1 MRMELTNNRTK
12 IRLIIA
18 SGVYLLLFICGI
30 VFVGIRKTTNL
41 PPIYVINIGVDLFGM
56 LMGIVLFIACIIDVQ
71 KTGSDQRYFLG
82 LLGIAFLGLFTD
94 LTAWLVDEL
103 PALRTIN
110 ILDNTLYYMCTPI
123 EAFFFWR
130 YITNILKSDTKQN
143 RVMDRAMSV
152 MLAVSI
158 ALRILNLFNGMYFTV
173 DAAGVYHRS
182 HLYPLSPVYSYIAML
197 VSGIEIVAHRKKLK
211 THQIVTLL
219 FYVAVPTAVNIFR
232 VAVFGL
238 SLSFAAIMLLLLLMY
253 CVVNIDQGREKML
266 ADQELGTASQ
276 IQDGMLPSIFPA
288 FPDRSGF
295 DLYASME
302 PAREVGGDFYDF
314 FFIDEDHL
322 CLVIA
327 DVSGKGVPA
336 ALFMMASKII
346 LANNAM
352 SGKSPAQ
359 ILADTN
365 AAICSNNRME
375 MFVTVWLGILEVS
388 TGKLTAANAGHEYPS
403 LKRADGGFE
412 LHKDRHGFVIGGV
425 DGVKFSEYELQME
438 PGSTLFLYT
447 DGVPE
452 ATNARDNM
460 FGTDRMLEALN
471 RESGASPKTLLNNVK
486 AAVERFVDEA
496 EQFDDLTMLCIKY
509 TGEGKATPV

>member
-1 MRMELTNNRTK
+1 MGLTDNRTK
-12 IRLIIA
+12 IRTIIA
-18 SGVYLLLFICGI
+18 SGAYLLLFICGV
-30 VFVGIRKTTNL
+30 VFVWIRKLSNL
-41 PPIYVINIGVDLFGM
+41 PPVYVINIGVDLFGM
-56 LMGIVLFIACIIDVQ
+56 LMGIVLFIACTIDVQ
-71 KTGSDQRYFLG
+71 KTGSDLRYFLG
-82 LLGIAFLGLFTD
+82 LLGVAFLGLFTD

-123 EAFFFWR
+123 EAFLFWR
-130 YITNILKSDTKQN
+130 YISSILVSDTKHG

-152 MLAVSI
+152 MLAVAI

-182 HLYPLSPVYSYIAML
+182 RWYPLSPVYSYIAML
-197 VSGIEIVAHRKKLK
+197 VSCIKIVAHRKKLK

-253 CVVNIDQGREKML
+253 CVVNIDQGREKLL

-276 IQDGMLPSIFPA
+276 IQEGMLPSIFPA
-288 FPDRSGF
+288 FPDQSGF
-295 DLYASME
+295 DLYASMD

-314 FFIDEDHL
+314 FFTDEDHL

-365 AAICSNNRME
+365 ASICSNNRME

-388 TGKLTAANAGHEYPS
+388 TGKLTAANAGHEYPA

-412 LHKDRHGFVIGGV
+412 LLKDRHSFVVGGLDDV
-425 DGVKFSEYELQME
+425 EYLEYELQME

-452 ATNARDNM
+452 ATNARGNA

-471 RESGASPKTLLNNVK
+471 QESTAAPKTLLNNVK

-496 EQFDDLTMLCIKY
+496 DQFDDLTMLCIKY
-509 TGEGKATPV
+509 TGEEKTTPV